1 MDISAFFRYNDS
13 RKRGGRAWRERIP
26 SAANT
31 ICARWRTGSRSC
43 PPRAG
48 RSRGEWPYFDK
59 AEEARE
65 CRFYIEPA
73 AERGGVPKALLDSR
87 ATMGWEYVCA
97 IDKGALSWQ
106 NTPIKSLGISR
117 IFGAVQTEKT
127 PPGRARG
134 FVQRFPRH

>member
-1 MDISAFFRYNDS
+1 ME
-13 RKRGGRAWRERIP
+13 RKNPKCSQYDLRALEAWLAEM
-26 SAANT
+26 AADGW
-31 ICARWRTGSRSC
+31 AL
-43 PPRAG
+43 A
-48 RSRGEWPYFDK
+48 GEWPYFEK
-59 AEEARE
+59 TEEPQER
-65 CRFYIEPA
+65 RFAIEPA
-73 AERGGVPKALLDSR
+73 AEKDGVPKALLDSR